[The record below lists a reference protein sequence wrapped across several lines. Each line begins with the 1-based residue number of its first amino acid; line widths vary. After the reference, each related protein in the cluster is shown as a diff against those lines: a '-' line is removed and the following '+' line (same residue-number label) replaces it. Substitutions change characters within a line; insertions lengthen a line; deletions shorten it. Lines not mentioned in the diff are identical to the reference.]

1 MALAKSLPLSRLQCP
16 DKKSITSGSLR
27 SFLRMPVY
35 ELGQDVL
42 LLLTREPQCLVIS
55 TQTAGKR
62 VASVLSTLCT
72 YRRQDTLAAVLGEN
86 GNLLPLTIL
95 MQTRK
100 HSQGLF
106 QNLFKGK
113 KQTWKFVCN
122 KYHLHKCSVNYFN
135 EAHSP
140 F

>member
-1 MALAKSLPLSRLQCP
+1 MS

-27 SFLRMPVY
+27 SFLELPVY
-35 ELGQDVL
+35 ELGQSL

-62 VASVLSTLCT
+62 VASVLSTPFVLT
-72 YRRQDTLAAVLGEN
+72 EDKDTLAAVVGEN

-122 KYHLHKCSVNYFN
+122 KYHLHKCSVNSFN